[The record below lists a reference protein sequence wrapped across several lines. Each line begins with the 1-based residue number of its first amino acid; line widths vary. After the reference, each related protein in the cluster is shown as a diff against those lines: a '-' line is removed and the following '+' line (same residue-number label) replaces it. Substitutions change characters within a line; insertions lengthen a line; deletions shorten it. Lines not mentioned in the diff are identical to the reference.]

1 MRVGLVCGGSR
12 IERWRWKTVFVTSLC
27 PRGDMRVSYEVKVRL
42 KMV

>member
-12 IERWRWKTVFVTSLC
+12 IERRRGKRVFVTSLC